1 MFDIGFSEL
10 LLIAV
15 VALVVLGPE
24 RLPKAARFTGLW
36 VRRARAQWFSVKS
49 ELERELAAE
58 ELKRSL
64 QEARQAAARLEE
76 TMRETGAEVEA
87 KARALEDGARREVE
101 ELRRGL
107 GNDPSHAPEPQA
119 ALEAD
124 ASLDASTPAADAG
137 DVGDAA
143 WTTDAADRAGTAD
156 DGTRDA
162 HDDGD
167 APDDARANAGETIEG
182 DAGGDVDIGPGPGGA
197 DGGAPRQPD
206 LPGVG
211 PADMTDAD
219 DGRQR

>member
-1 MFDIGFSEL
+1 MFDIGFTEL

-124 ASLDASTPAADAG
+124 ASLDASSPAADA
-137 DVGDAA
+137 GDAA
-143 WTTDAADRAGTAD
+143 WTTDAADLAGTAD

-167 APDDARANAGETIEG
+167 ASDDARANAGETIEG
-182 DAGGDVDIGPGPGGA
+182 DADGDVDTVPGPGGA

-211 PADMTDAD
+211 PADMT
-219 DGRQR
+219 